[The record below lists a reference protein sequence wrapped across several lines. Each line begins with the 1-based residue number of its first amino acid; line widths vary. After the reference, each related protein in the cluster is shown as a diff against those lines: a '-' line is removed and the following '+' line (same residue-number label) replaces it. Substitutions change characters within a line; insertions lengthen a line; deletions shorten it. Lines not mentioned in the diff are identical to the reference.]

1 MAYHDLQDFIAFLDE
16 AGELTRIA
24 AEVDPELEITEIAR
38 RVMAESGP
46 EGPGGKALL
55 FEKVRGS
62 PYPLLINAFGSERR
76 MSMALN
82 AESLDAKAA
91 EIEGLINW
99 AWSQVRDFSLIK
111 TLPETFARLPV
122 AMSLLPRRVNRPK
135 CQEVIE
141 DVDPGGCSA
150 GVVAAGS
157 GSSAGTAGTA
167 GTEGSGEGA
176 SRGTAGRGFDS
187 LPVLKCWPGDG
198 GRFLTLPLVV
208 TESLDGKTRNLG
220 MYRMQIYDYKTAGMH
235 WHIHKDGARFFGEY
249 RKAGRRMP
257 VAVALGC
264 DPAVTYAATAP
275 LPEGV
280 WEMIFAGFLRGK
292 SAEIAAATLS
302 DLFVPADAEFVLEG
316 YVDPEES
323 RLEGPFGDHT
333 GFYSLEDRYPVFHLQ
348 RITRRKNP
356 VYPATIVGIPP
367 KEDCWMAKATERL
380 FLPLLRQLCPEIVD
394 INMPLE
400 GVFHNCLIVSI
411 RKRYP
416 GQARKVMNFLWGMG
430 QLMYTKLIVVVDE
443 EVNPRNL
450 AEAAWRAFSNTDGQ
464 RDIVFSEGPLDALDH
479 SSPLPCYGTRIG
491 VDATRKGPG
500 EGHVRPWPEPLLM
513 DREII
518 DRVDRRWKE
527 YGFK

>member
-1 MAYHDLQDFIAFLDE
+1 MAYADLQDFIACLEE
-16 AGELTRIA
+16 AGELARIA
-24 AEVDPELEITEIAR
+24 AEVDPELEITEIAG
-38 RVMAESGP
+38 RVMAL
-46 EGPGGKALL
+46 PGREGKALL
-55 FEKVRGS
+55 FERVKGS

-82 AESLDAKAA
+82 AESLDAKAT
-91 EIEGLINW
+91 EIEGLIGW
-99 AWSQVRDFSLIK
+99 VRSRARDFSLLK
-111 TLPETFARLPV
+111 TLPGAFARLPV
-122 AMSLLPRRVNRPK
+122 AMSLLPRRVSHPK

-141 DVDPGGCSA
+141 DVDPEP
-150 GVVAAGS
+150 
-157 GSSAGTAGTA
+157 GTAALGD
-167 GTEGSGEGA
+167 GVSG
-176 SRGTAGRGFDS
+176 RAGRGFDG

-208 TESLDGKTRNLG
+208 TETPGGGERNLG
-220 MYRMQIYDYKTAGMH
+220 MYRMQIYDYRTAGMH
-235 WHIHKDGARFFGEY
+235 WHIHKDGARFFEEY
-249 RKAGRRMP
+249 RRLGRRMP

-275 LPEGV
+275 LPEGI

-292 SAEIAAATLS
+292 GAEIAPATLS
-302 DLFVPADAEFVLEG
+302 DLLIPADAEFVLEG
-316 YVDPEES
+316 YVDPEER

-411 RKRYP
+411 KKQYP

-450 AEAAWRAFSNTDGQ
+450 SETAWRAFNNIDGQ

-500 EGHVRPWPEPLLM
+500 EGHTRPWPEPLIM
-513 DREII
+513 DREI
-518 DRVDRRWKE
+518 VELVNRRWNE